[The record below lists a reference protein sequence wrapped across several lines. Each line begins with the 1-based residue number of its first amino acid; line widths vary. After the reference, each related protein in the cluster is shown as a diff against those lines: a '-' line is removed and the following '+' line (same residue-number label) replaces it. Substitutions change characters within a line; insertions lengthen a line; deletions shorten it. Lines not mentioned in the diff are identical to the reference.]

1 VINPSH
7 LEFRQPVS
15 HCSTIGEL
23 ILARGVLLKEERK
36 KKRGKRANIGVF
48 NYGKFVAI
56 NTLSIHQAGIGSP
69 EDEQLVNMS
78 FKSHA
83 AVSLY
88 QSELYL

>member
-1 VINPSH
+1 MQS
-7 LEFRQPVS
+7 VS
-15 HCSTIGEL
+15 HCLTIREL
-23 ILARGVLLKEERK
+23 ILARGVLLKEEK
-36 KKRGKRANIGVF
+36 KRANIGVF

-56 NTLSIHQAGIGSP
+56 NTLSIYQAGIGSP